1 MAEVRNDERARK
13 IGANEAV
20 FRTVNEQ
27 IESLNRG
34 LAEISDGTLHIVCE
48 CGKLDCAAPIAA
60 PISVYES
67 VRSDPALFLVVPGH
81 ELPSVE
87 SVVERANDYNVV
99 RKDPGEPRRVAE
111 ETGPR

>member
-1 MAEVRNDERARK
+1 MADAAGDERARK

-48 CGKLDCAAPIAA
+48 CGKLDCAAPISA
-60 PISVYES
+60 PISVYER
-67 VRSDPALFLVVPGH
+67 VRSDPSLFLVVPGH

-87 SVVERANDYNVV
+87 SVVDQTDGYNVV

-111 ETGPR
+111 ETDPR